1 MTTGVV
7 DWSHH
12 ASWSRDPAN
21 VQLARRFVSE
31 RLAEHGENDLLDA
44 GRLVVTELA
53 TNAIR
58 HARADVRVGLSRTDD
73 QVLLRVHDGSP
84 SRPRLR
90 HTSPESDDGRGFATV
105 ERVTTGWG
113 ITDESDGGKRV
124 WARFGGRQER

>member
-12 ASWSRDPAN
+12 ASWARDPAN

-44 GRLVVTELA
+44 ARLVVTELV

-58 HARADVRVGLSRTDD
+58 HARADVQVGLCRIDD
-73 QVLLRVHDGSP
+73 PVLFRVHDGSP
-84 SRPRLR
+84 HRPRLR
-90 HTSPESDDGRGFATV
+90 HTSPESDDGRGLAIV
-105 ERVTTGWG
+105 EMVTTEWG
-113 ITDESDGGKRV
+113 VTDESDGGTWV
-124 WARFGGRQER
+124 WACFGGRQER